1 MDEPTTAFTRFRA
14 DRAAFSAMLVLIALA
29 LFAFA
34 GPSLAP
40 LAYDSAY
47 PDYVKAAPS
56 WRAHPHPDEAQ
67 TALRS
72 VADHMHV
79 TLVSSAPQNGAL
91 AATLTASRP
100 IDVRLLAYFPR
111 SDAFGEATVLAT
123 RDDGKTLDIVA
134 ALKPI
139 PLYAGA
145 DANGRDLL
153 SRMMVGARVSFIV
166 GALGSAVAVA
176 IGVAYG
182 AVAGYAGGRV
192 DALMMRAVDA
202 LYALPFIFFV
212 ILLVAFFGRRFELI
226 FLAIGAVEWL
236 DMARLVRG
244 QTLSLK
250 RREFVAAAEAMG
262 VAPLDIL
269 TRHIAPNLI
278 GAVAAFLAVLA
289 PRVIL
294 LESFLSFLGLG
305 VQEPLTSLGALIADG
320 AHNLEDAPWLAL
332 LPSAL
337 LSAILFA
344 FNILAAGLS
353 DAFDPRGRR

>member
-1 MDEPTTAFTRFRA
+1 MDERNSALRRFRA
-14 DRAAFSAMLVLIALA
+14 DRAASGAALALIALA
-29 LFAFA
+29 LFAFL
-34 GPSLAP
+34 GPFVAP
-40 LAYDSAY
+40 LAFDKAY
-47 PDYVKAAPS
+47 PDYVKARPS
-56 WRAHPHPDEAQ
+56 LEAHPHADEALA
-67 TALRS
+67 ALQR

-79 TLVSSAPQNGAL
+79 TVDSSSPQGDAM
-91 AATLTASRP
+91 AATLTATRP

-111 SDAFGEATVLAT
+111 SDAFGEAKVVAA
-123 RDDGKTLDIVA
+123 RADGKTLDVVA
-134 ALKPI
+134 ALKRV

-153 SRMMVGARVSFIV
+153 SRMMVGARISFLV
-166 GALGSAVAVA
+166 GALGSAVAVL

-192 DALMMRAVDA
+192 DAIMMRAVDA

-262 VAPLDIL
+262 VAPIAIL
-269 TRHIAPNLI
+269 KRHIVPNLL

-332 LPSAL
+332 FPSAL

-353 DAFDPRGRR
+353 DAFDPRSRR